1 MRPSLALLPALLLA
15 SAARADEGMW
25 LPEQLPSRA
34 ARLKELGLELPVE
47 ALADPKQAPL
57 AAIVSLGFCSASFV
71 SPDGLI
77 LTNHHCV
84 GGYLGYNSSAEANRA
99 RDGHLA
105 VDRAGELSAGPAA
118 RLQIVESI
126 EDVTARVLGA
136 VGKRTD
142 DAKREAAVARAQKE
156 LVAVCE
162 KQPGRR
168 CRVAEFDSG
177 RSYRLIR
184 SVELKDVRIVYAPPE
199 SVGAYGGEVDN
210 WMWPRHAGD
219 FAVLRAYVG
228 PDGQP
233 AAWAPDNVPY
243 QPAHHLRIDPT
254 GAQEGEMV
262 MVAGFPGGTSRNAP
276 SWELA
281 FQAARL
287 DEEIARYTRYLE
299 ILEAESARDPEAAAR
314 LASSIDVLGNGRK
327 YMEGL
332 RDNFRASGV
341 VERLQARDEA
351 LAAWVAADKKRQ
363 QRYAPVLTELRAR
376 QAEAEA
382 RQPVESVHGRLV
394 RFLDLLQVASTAL
407 RLADERKKPDL
418 ERDPGYQDRDR
429 ERIAQRFQAMERTI
443 WLPAD
448 RALLEQFLAEHAAL
462 PPEQHIGPLDAW
474 LRAQGGPAAAV
485 ERLFRDPALA
495 RTEARLALLESDS
508 AALRRSEDPWV
519 QLAVALESWRAPRR
533 IEDKAR
539 DGAALRLRP
548 LYVQALQEAFPG
560 ELYPDANGTLRI
572 SYGRVEGYQPR
583 DGLLALP
590 RTTVSGMAA
599 KAGPAPFDAPERL
612 LRAALRSRQSAWADP
627 ALGDVP
633 CDFLSTLDTTG
644 GNSGSATLNGRG
656 ELVGLLFDGNYEAMS
671 ADYLYDP
678 ALTRSIHVDVRYLLW
693 MLDEVEGAQG
703 LLAELRGG

>member
-15 SAARADEGMW
+15 SPARADEGMW

-105 VDRAGELSAGPAA
+105 ADRAGELSAGPAA

-156 LVAVCE
+156 LVAGCE
-162 KQPGRR
+162 TQPGRR

-177 RSYRLIR
+177 QSYRLIR
-184 SVELKDVRIVYAPPE
+184 SIELKDVRIVYAPPE

-243 QPAHHLRIDPT
+243 RPAHHLRIDPT

-287 DEEIARYTRYLE
+287 DEDIALYARYLE
-299 ILEAESARDPEAAAR
+299 ILGAESARDPEAAAR
-314 LASSIDVLGNGRK
+314 LASSIDVLGNGKK

-332 RDNFRASGV
+332 RDNVRASGV

-382 RQPVESVHGRLV
+382 RHPVEAVHGRLV
-394 RFLDLLQVASTAL
+394 RFLDLSQVASTAL

-418 ERDPGYQDRDR
+418 ERDPGFQDRDR
-429 ERIAQRFQAMERTI
+429 ERIAQRFQAMERTL

-448 RALLEQFLAEHAAL
+448 RAFLEQFLAEHAAL
-462 PPEQHIGPLDAW
+462 PPEQRIEPLDAW

-539 DGAALRLRP
+539 AGAALRLRP

-572 SYGRVEGYQPR
+572 SYGRVEGYRPR

-612 LRAALRSRQSAWADP
+612 LRAALRSRQSPWADP
-627 ALGDVP
+627 ELGDVP